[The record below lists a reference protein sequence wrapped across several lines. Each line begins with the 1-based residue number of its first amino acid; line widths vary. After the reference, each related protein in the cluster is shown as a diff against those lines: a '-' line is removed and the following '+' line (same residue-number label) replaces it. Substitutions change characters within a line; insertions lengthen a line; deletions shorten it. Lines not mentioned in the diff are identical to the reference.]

1 MNYDIKIINK
11 EHYSVSNWSG
21 GQTTELYIYP
31 EDSKYKD
38 RNFMWRISSATMD
51 IEESTFTHLPGFSR
65 ELMVISGETTLEHE
79 DRYKVTL
86 KPFEKD
92 SFMGDWAT
100 KSFGKASDFNLMTSK
115 DCSGSLEVFEVKDRV
130 SIELGNG
137 KTRFSVSQ
145 YFYPVGGSIEVE
157 IKDDKFHVDEKD
169 LFVINYLESN
179 EVEKVNII
187 NNSSTMVKVI
197 NTKVKK

>member
-1 MNYDIKIINK
+1 MDYSTKIIKK
-11 EHYSVSNWSG
+11 EEYSVSNWSG

-31 EDSKYKD
+31 ENSKYKD
-38 RNFMWRISSATMD
+38 RNFMWRISSATME

-65 ELMVISGETTLEHE
+65 ELMVISGETILEHE
-79 DRYKVTL
+79 GRHKVTL

-92 SFMGDWAT
+92 SFMGDWTT
-100 KSFGKASDFNLMTSK
+100 KSYGKASDFNLMTSK

-130 SIELGNG
+130 SIELEAGNNE
-137 KTRFSVSQ
+137 FSISQ
-145 YFYPVGGSIEVE
+145 YFYPVGGSIEVQ
-157 IKDDKFHVDEKD
+157 IKADKFHVDEKD
-169 LFVINYLESN
+169 LFTINYLESN
-179 EVEKVNII
+179 EVVRVNII

>member
-1 MNYDIKIINK
+1 MNYDVKIIKK
-11 EHYSVSNWSG
+11 EEYSVSNWSG

-31 EDSKYKD
+31 ENSKYKD

-51 IEESTFTHLPGFSR
+51 IEESTFTNLPGFAR

-79 DRYKVTL
+79 GQHKITL

-92 SFMGDWAT
+92 SFMGDWTT
-100 KSFGKASDFNLMTSK
+100 KSVGKASDFNLMTSK
-115 DCSGSLEVFEVKDRV
+115 DCVGSLEVFDVKDQV
-130 SIELGNG
+130 SIELGTG
-137 KTRFSVSQ
+137 KSGFSVSQ
-145 YFYPVGGSIEVE
+145 YFYPVGGSIEFQ
-157 IKDDKFHVDEKD
+157 INDDKFYVDEKD
-169 LFVINYLESN
+169 LFLINYSEGN
-179 EVEKVNII
+179 EMGKITII